1 VIGLE
6 ASPVMAVVVETSE
19 NGGLSA
25 EQITELCCRKIVYV
39 SADAPPV
46 IQQQAEE
53 FRERIAMIVH
63 HYVKEAMRSERDR
76 CVQIASIGGYED
88 LTDLLRRA

>member
-1 VIGLE
+1 MIELK
-6 ASPVMAVVVETSE
+6 ASAIRPVVVETSQ

-39 SADAPPV
+39 SAGAPPA
-46 IQQQAEE
+46 IQQQAAE
-53 FRERIAMIVH
+53 FRERIAGVVH
-63 HYVKEAMRSERDR
+63 HYVEEAVRSERGQ
-76 CVQIASIGGYED
+76 CVQIASKVGYGE

>member
-1 VIGLE
+1 MIELK
-6 ASPVMAVVVETSE
+6 ASAIKPVVVETSQ

-25 EQITELCCRKIVYV
+25 EQITELCCRKIMYV
-39 SADAPPV
+39 SATAPPA
-46 IQQQAEE
+46 IQKQAEE
-53 FRERIAMIVH
+53 FRERIAVVVH

-76 CVQIASIGGYED
+76 CAQIASKGGYED

>member
-1 VIGLE
+1 MIELR
-6 ASPVMAVVVETSE
+6 ASAIKPVVVETSQ

-25 EQITELCCRKIVYV
+25 EQITELCCRKIMYV
-39 SADAPPV
+39 SAGAPPA

-53 FRERIAMIVH
+53 FRERIAVVVH
-63 HYVKEAMRSERDR
+63 HYVEEAMRSERDR
-76 CVQIASIGGYED
+76 CVQIVSKGGYEE

>member
-1 VIGLE
+1 VIGLN
-6 ASPVMAVVVETSE
+6 ASPIEPVVVETSQ

-39 SADAPPV
+39 SAGAPPV

-53 FRERIAMIVH
+53 FRERIAVVVH

-76 CVQIASIGGYED
+76 LAQIASKGGYEE
-88 LTDLLRRA
+88 LTNLLRRA

>member
-1 VIGLE
+1 MIELK
-6 ASPVMAVVVETSE
+6 ASAIKPVVVETSQ

-25 EQITELCCRKIVYV
+25 EQITELCCRKIMYV
-39 SADAPPV
+39 SVDAPPA
-46 IQQQAEE
+46 IYQQAEE
-53 FRERIAMIVH
+53 FRERIAVVVH

-76 CVQIASIGGYED
+76 CAQIASKGGYED